1 MSSPRPRKRRAG
13 RPELGREDGRERLL
27 GAALQAFA
35 ARGFEGANLR
45 AVAAEA
51 GVDPALVAHH
61 FGSKIDLWKAAVASL
76 QPDLTAALALCAA
89 PPAGDPALRRLS
101 VAVEALCDLHAACP
115 ALPRLLAREL
125 GEPGERLE
133 HLEAHVLRGYR
144 EALLPPLREAV
155 EFGALPPQDVDLL
168 FALLLGALLGP
179 SSMATLLPGLTGE
192 ALRAA
197 HKRVLLTSFLQQRDV
212 DPWSLRKTRPPR

>member
-1 MSSPRPRKRRAG
+1 MG

-27 GAALQAFA
+27 GAALAAFA
-35 ARGFEGANLR
+35 AHGFEGANLR

-61 FGSKIDLWKAAVASL
+61 FGSKIDLWRAAVGSL
-76 QPDLTAALALCAA
+76 LPDLERALALCAEA
-89 PPAGDPALRRLS
+89 KAADPALRRLS
-101 VAVEALCDLHAACP
+101 VAVEALCDLHAARP
-115 ALPRLLAREL
+115 ALPRLLSREI
-125 GEPGERLE
+125 GDPGERLE
-133 HLEAHVLRGYR
+133 HLEALVLRGYR

-155 EFGALPPQDVDLL
+155 EFGALPRQDVDLL

-179 SSMATLLPGLTGE
+179 ASMAALLPGLEGD

-197 HKRVLLTSFLQQRDV
+197 HKRVLVTSFLQQRDV
-212 DPWSLRKTRPPR
+212 DPWSLRKARPAR